1 VKSADV
7 ERGRT
12 YREPIVDHG
21 MSRERALAAYARLR
35 SVELPS
41 VALTV
46 F

>member
-1 VKSADV
+1 V
-7 ERGRT
+7 ELGRT

-21 MSRERALAAYARLR
+21 MGHERALAAYARLR
-35 SVELPS
+35 SVELPG